1 MTRKKRTSGQTKNR
15 LPKREKPLFT
25 HFSSLLRAFA
35 SQVIVATG
43 TTTTFQSFF
52 WIQRSE
58 DVKTSSLGTVLKS
71 RHLNFLASKIIHLNL
86 RHVKKKI
93 KWQVSPS
100 TLQLPAEQGWSFT
113 SPHAGRQ
120 HLCVLWQRCPAVACA
135 KTSAGQAMSKWF
147 VVWHKTE
154 AGVAR
159 DDSTQQNLKQSPHNR
174 TTLRMLGKNLKT

>member
-15 LPKREKPLFT
+15 LPKREKPLLT

-86 RHVKKKI
+86 RHTKKK
-93 KWQVSPS
+93 KM
-100 TLQLPAEQGWSFT
+100 ASF
-113 SPHAGRQ
+113 SIN
-120 HLCVLWQRCPAVACA
+120 AVASRRTRLVIHISPRGTPTFLCSVTEVPSCGVCENQCWAGHVKMVRGLAQNRSRCCWWWQHPA
-135 KTSAGQAMSKWF
+135 K
-147 VVWHKTE
+147 
-154 AGVAR
+154 
-159 DDSTQQNLKQSPHNR
+159 P
-174 TTLRMLGKNLKT
+174 